1 MPPASRRL
9 TVQGILGAR
18 GGTMERITRRL
29 AAAAAAAGLAL
40 LAAGCTGNTAT
51 ATGTNPSPVSAA
63 SRALPSP
70 FTITA
75 RYTATS
81 LGLNHPDALAIGPDG
96 NVYVTDS
103 SRRVT
108 VISPAGKVL
117 RRWGKPGSGP
127 GEFRFIPPDPSTP
140 AETEGK
146 ISVGPDGKVYVSDS
160 GNGRVQVFTP
170 QGRLV
175 RQFGSYGSGKGQ
187 FLLPGDLM
195 ADSAGNVYVDD
206 DQAETLAKFSPAGK
220 VIWQIGGGAS
230 SDPDLSGHFHL
241 ASIDAHGRL
250 VVVNDDQQ
258 RILYID
264 SGGHK
269 VDAFSP
275 DFPTSSQTGGACEAT
290 VDAAGNTYVSGC
302 GPGPTLVY
310 DRAHRLIGKWP
321 GTMSSLFVSPVFGPN
336 GEVFA
341 LAVDGSI
348 LKLHITL
355 PEA

>member
-1 MPPASRRL
+1 
-9 TVQGILGAR
+9 
-18 GGTMERITRRL
+18 MERVTTRL
-29 AAAAAAAGLAL
+29 AVAVAAAGLAF
-40 LAAGCTGNTAT
+40 LAAGCSGTTAT
-51 ATGTNPSPVSAA
+51 STGTHPSPAGAVSG
-63 SRALPSP
+63 ALPSP
-70 FTITA
+70 FAVTA
-75 RYTATS
+75 RYTPAL
-81 LGLNHPDALAIGPDG
+81 LGLGWLGALAVGPDG
-96 NVYVTDS
+96 NLYVTDHS
-103 SRRVT
+103 QRVT
-108 VISPAGKVL
+108 VISPSGTVL

-127 GEFRFIPPDPSTP
+127 GEFRFIAPEPSNPT
-140 AETEGK
+140 ATMGK
-146 ISVGPDGKVYVSDS
+146 IAVGPDGKVYVSDS

-170 QGRLV
+170 QGRFV

-187 FLLPGDLM
+187 FLLPADLM
-195 ADSAGNVYVDD
+195 TDSAGNVYVVD
-206 DQAETLAKFSPAGK
+206 DQTETLTKFSPAGE

-230 SDPDLSGHFHL
+230 GDTDLSGHFHL

-250 VVVNDDQQ
+250 VVLNDDKQ

-264 SGGHK
+264 DGGHK

-275 DFPTSSQTGGACEAT
+275 GFPASSPTGGACEAT
-290 VDAAGNTYVSGC
+290 VDAVGNTYVSGC

-310 DRAHRLIGKWP
+310 DRAHRLIAKWP

-355 PEA
+355 PGA

>member
-1 MPPASRRL
+1 MN
-9 TVQGILGAR
+9 
-18 GGTMERITRRL
+18 RITSRV

-40 LAAGCTGNTAT
+40 LAAGCTGNLAT
-51 ATGTNPSPVSAA
+51 ATGTNTSPVSAA

-81 LGLNHPDALAIGPDG
+81 LGLSHPEALAVGPDG
-96 NVYVTDS
+96 NLYVTDS
-103 SRRVT
+103 SQRVT

-117 RRWGKPGSGP
+117 RRWGKPGSGR
-127 GEFRFIPPDPSTP
+127 GEFRFIAPDPNAST
-140 AETEGK
+140 ETEGK
-146 ISVGPDGKVYVSDS
+146 IAVGPDGQVYVSDS

-170 QGRLV
+170 QGRFI

-187 FLLPGDLM
+187 FLRPADLM
-195 ADSAGNVYVDD
+195 ADSAGNVYVAD
-206 DQAETLAKFSPAGK
+206 DQVETLAKFSPVGK

-264 SGGHK
+264 SSGHK

-275 DFPTSSQTGGACEAT
+275 HFPTSSTIGGACEAT
-290 VDAAGNTYVSGC
+290 VDAVGNTYVSGC
-302 GPGPTLVY
+302 GPQPTGPTLAF
-310 DRAHRLIGKWP
+310 DRAHRLIAKWP
-321 GTMSSLFVSPVFGPN
+321 GTTYSLLRSPVFGPH

-341 LAVDGSI
+341 LATDGTI
-348 LKLHITL
+348 LKLHIIL
-355 PEA
+355 PGA